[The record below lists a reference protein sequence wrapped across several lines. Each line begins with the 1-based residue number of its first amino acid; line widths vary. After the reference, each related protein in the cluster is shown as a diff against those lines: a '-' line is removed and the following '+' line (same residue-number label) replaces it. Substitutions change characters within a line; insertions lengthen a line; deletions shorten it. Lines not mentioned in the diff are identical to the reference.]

1 MLQSEKKI
9 NSGRGHLGWES
20 GRIRKG
26 TGDGR
31 ENGGGGSSKKV
42 GKGRIMGGRRKL
54 RNKAQYFAIE
64 KVLKEG
70 SQKKRCGSQ

>member
-42 GKGRIMGGRRKL
+42 GKGRIMGGGGGG
-54 RNKAQYFAIE
+54 NFATRVNI
-64 KVLKEG
+64 
-70 SQKKRCGSQ
+70 SQSKKC

>member
-31 ENGGGGSSKKV
+31 ENGGGESSKKV
-42 GKGRIMGGRRKL
+42 GKGRIMGGAG
-54 RNKAQYFAIE
+54 NFATRVNI
-64 KVLKEG
+64 
-70 SQKKRCGSQ
+70 SQSKKC